1 MRGEWLGL
9 VAVAA
14 VLLSCG
20 GEGEPPSQSL
30 QFRVGGT
37 VSGLDGN
44 LTLQLNSGENLTLSQ
59 NGYFLFETP
68 VDDGNPYRVTIT
80 TAPPEQVCTL
90 KAATGRIG
98 GADVDSVQVLCVVR
112 TYALG
117 GHADGA
123 TGSITLRLESG
134 DNGDTGESLV
144 FLAPGDFT
152 FQTRLSRGSE
162 YTASI
167 EVQPRGFRCTM
178 TGASGT
184 VQGNVPSITVHC
196 TPWYA
201 FSAYQPASLVIGQSD
216 FSGYI
221 ENHAEGIGSRGMK
234 FPSGNPLFVN
244 GKLYIPD
251 SGNNRI
257 LGYNA
262 LPTQND
268 QSADFFVGQ
277 IDRYT
282 HSQSAGPKGLSAP
295 LDIAL
300 EGQEMVVAD
309 RGNNRIAIYNKPP
322 EQTFSPVNL
331 VIGQPDYIN
340 ISPRCDARSVVN
352 PAGVAL
358 TPEKLIVP
366 DAGNN
371 RLLIWNKHPDA
382 LNEEA
387 DLVLGQ
393 PDLITCNRDYS
404 TGDGTTT
411 PPPAN
416 PPSATTFNR
425 PQGIWTD
432 GVRLVVAD
440 TGNHR
445 VLIWNSLPSSG
456 SQPPDVVLG
465 QPDFTSNTHDTTRT
479 GMSSPT
485 NVTSTGVQLAVS
497 DWGNHRVLIW
507 NQFPTTNGALP
518 DAVLGQADFTSNY
531 VGEPVTCPENP
542 SPEDPLCVAGN
553 RPNARTLH
561 SPTGLLMLP
570 PYLLVADTDNHR
582 VLIYESQ

>member
-9 VAVAA
+9 VAVTA
-14 VLLSCG
+14 VLLSC

-37 VSGLDGN
+37 VSGLDGS
-44 LTLQLNSGENLTLSQ
+44 LTLQLNSSENLTLSQ
-59 NGYFLFETP
+59 SGYFLFETP

-80 TAPPEQVCTL
+80 SAPPEQVCTL
-90 KAATGRIG
+90 RAATGRIG

-117 GHADGA
+117 GHTDEA

-152 FQTRLSRGSE
+152 FQTRLPRGSE

-184 VQGNVPSITVHC
+184 VQGNVTSITVHC
-196 TPWYA
+196 TPWYT
-201 FSAYQPASLVIGQSD
+201 FSVYQPASLVIGQSD
-216 FSGYI
+216 FSSSL
-221 ENHAEGIGSRGMK
+221 ENHGEGIGPRGMRY
-234 FPSGNPLFVN
+234 PYGNPSFTG

-251 SGNNRI
+251 FFNNRI

-268 QSADFFVGQ
+268 PTPDFYLGQ
-277 IDRYT
+277 IDFYT
-282 HSQSAGPKGLSAP
+282 HSQSAGPKGLSWPAG
-295 LDIAL
+295 IASHG
-300 EGQEMVVAD
+300 EEMVVAD
-309 RGNNRIAIYNKPP
+309 SGNNRISFYSKPP
-322 EQTFSPVNL
+322 DWTFAPVSL

-340 ISPRCDARSVVN
+340 ISPRCDARSVVT
-352 PAGVAL
+352 PRGVAL
-358 TPEKLIVP
+358 TPHKLVVS
-366 DAGNN
+366 DASNN

-387 DLVLGQ
+387 DLALGQ

-485 NVTSTGVQLAVS
+485 NVTSTGVQLFVS
-497 DWGNHRVLIW
+497 DEDNHRVLIW

-518 DAVLGQADFTSNY
+518 DAVLGQADFTSSLS
-531 VGEPVTCPENP
+531 GEPFEVCSSERP
-542 SPEDPLCVAGN
+542 SSCQTYY
-553 RPNARTLH
+553 RPNARSLNG
-561 SPTGLLMLP
+561 PTGLLLVP
-570 PYLLVADTDNHR
+570 PYLLVTDTYNHR